1 MATVKPIRRKM
12 NGTYRKGTSGN
23 EEGRPVKPSVGRKT
37 DIAIN
42 KLHNKIFK
50 AGPQAID
57 TVFKIMNDA
66 VDTEDKNTALRA
78 AFWIGNEYI
87 KLALHNQK
95 LMLESGKKNEANTDS
110 DVDLEDIVTF
120 EIDVA

>member
-1 MATVKPIRRKM
+1 MAVKPIRRKM

-23 EEGRPVKPSVGRKT
+23 EEGRPVQPSIGRKT
-37 DIAIN
+37 DLAIN

-57 TVFKIMNDA
+57 TVLQLMNDA
-66 VDTEDKNTALRA
+66 VETKDKNTALKA

-95 LMLESGKKNEANTDS
+95 LMLESGKKNEEALDS
-110 DVDLEDIVTF
+110 NSDDNDIVTF